1 MKRQCGAALLAAMLT
16 VTLVATFASAAL
28 WQQFRSIEVES
39 SERARVQSGWILTGS
54 LDWARLILR
63 EDARAGGADYL
74 AEPWAVPLNEARLS
88 SFLAADA
95 GASDTD
101 LKAFLSGQISDVQ
114 ARLNVA
120 NLVEGSRLSEA
131 GMASFSRLFELLG
144 LAPEPLRLMANRYL
158 LALQTPSGENRS
170 SMLLRPE
177 RVEQLAWLGMPA
189 ETLARLEPFITL
201 LPIRTAINLNTA
213 SAEVIYAS
221 TPGLSLSE
229 AQRLVAARASSHFR
243 NLAEADLVLSAQDQ
257 RFQNSGFS
265 VASNFFEVLGRLRV
279 EKTVVQERSLV
290 QREGLLVRILWRDR
304 ISAPDFSADTGAQ
317 R

>member
-1 MKRQCGAALLAAMLT
+1 MKHQRGAALLAAMLT

-120 NLVEGSRLSEA
+120 NLIEGSRLSPA
-131 GMASFSRLFELLG
+131 GMASFTRLFELLG
-144 LAPEPLRLMANRYL
+144 LAPEPLSLMANRYL
-158 LALQTPSGENRS
+158 LSVQTPTTENRS
-170 SMLLRPE
+170 SMPLRPE
-177 RVEQLAWLGMPA
+177 RVEQLAWLGMPS

-221 TPGLSLSE
+221 TPGLSLAD
-229 AQRLVAARASSHFR
+229 AQRLVVARASSHFR
-243 NLAEADLVLSAQDQ
+243 NLTEADRVLSAQDQ
-257 RFQNSGFS
+257 RFQNSSFS
-265 VASNFFEVLGRLRV
+265 VASDFFEVLGRLRV

-290 QREGLLVRILWRDR
+290 QREGLIVRTLWRDR
-304 ISAPDFSADTGAQ
+304 ISAPDFLASTPAQ

>member
-1 MKRQCGAALLAAMLT
+1 
-16 VTLVATFASAAL
+16 
-28 WQQFRSIEVES
+28 
-39 SERARVQSGWILTGS
+39 
-54 LDWARLILR
+54 
-63 EDARAGGADYL
+63 
-74 AEPWAVPLNEARLS
+74 
-88 SFLAADA
+88 
-95 GASDTD
+95 
-101 LKAFLSGQISDVQ
+101 
-114 ARLNVA
+114 
-120 NLVEGSRLSEA
+120 
-131 GMASFSRLFELLG
+131 
-144 LAPEPLRLMANRYL
+144 MANRYL